1 MRYNPFSVTTDQ
13 ISGLLS
19 PFLANSSLAAS
30 QLQSISDYL
39 ALLLKWNDRVNLT
52 AVRDPGEIIRRHFG
66 ESFFAASHLLLN
78 CPSNF
83 SAIDLGSGAGF
94 PGLPL
99 KIWSPGIHL
108 TLIESNNKKAVFLR
122 EVVRA
127 LKFDSVEVLASRA
140 ESVDRQADLVTLRAV
155 ERFESVL
162 PSARR
167 LMSPGAEL
175 ALLIG
180 ASQAELAKSSLL
192 DLTWSAPVAIPLSQ
206 SRVLLVG
213 RSIG

>member
-1 MRYNPFSVTTDQ
+1 MRYNPFSVTPDQ

-39 ALLLKWNDRVNLT
+39 ALLMKWNARVNLT
-52 AVRDPGEIIRRHFG
+52 ALRDPGEIIQRHFG
-66 ESFFAASHLLLN
+66 ESLFAASRLLRD
-78 CPSNF
+78 CRSNF
-83 SAIDLGSGAGF
+83 SVIDLGSGAGF

-99 KIWSPGIHL
+99 KIWSPGIRL

-127 LKFDSVEVLASRA
+127 LQFDSVEVLASRA

-155 ERFESVL
+155 ERFERAL

-167 LMSPGAEL
+167 LMSPGAKL

-180 ASQAELAKSSLL
+180 ASQVELAKSSLL

-213 RSIG
+213 RSSG

>member
-1 MRYNPFSVTTDQ
+1 M
-13 ISGLLS
+13 
-19 PFLANSSLAAS
+19 
-30 QLQSISDYL
+30 
-39 ALLLKWNDRVNLT
+39 KWNARVNLT
-52 AVRDPGEIIRRHFG
+52 ALRDPGEIIQRHFG
-66 ESFFAASHLLLN
+66 ESLFAASRLLRD
-78 CPSNF
+78 CRSNF
-83 SAIDLGSGAGF
+83 SVIDLGSGAGF

-99 KIWSPGIHL
+99 KIWSPGIRL

-127 LKFDSVEVLASRA
+127 LQFDSVEVLASRA

-155 ERFESVL
+155 ERFERAL

-167 LMSPGAEL
+167 LMSPGAKL

-180 ASQAELAKSSLL
+180 ASQVELAKSSLL

-213 RSIG
+213 RSSG